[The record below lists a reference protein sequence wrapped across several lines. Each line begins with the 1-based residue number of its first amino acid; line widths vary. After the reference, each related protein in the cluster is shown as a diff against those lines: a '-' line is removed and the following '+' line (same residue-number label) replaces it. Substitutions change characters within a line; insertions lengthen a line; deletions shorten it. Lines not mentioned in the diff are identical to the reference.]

1 PTVLPW
7 FSGLGFAN
15 WAGNDCGPS
24 WRGLT
29 LSSDSASSRLIS
41 APRWLLHLPAR
52 PAVRSLE
59 WGAPGGEV
67 PGVASRLCFDRE
79 WGPRGGHLLPGA
91 REQGRG
97 PRSQVSPPPRRP
109 ARRAPLPERAPPCG
123 SAPRRRRLRAR
134 CRRSRPPASPPVRPS
149 PAARHMQ
156 AAAALP
162 EEIRWLLEDTED
174 FLAEGL
180 RNENLSA
187 GAKDNRDHI
196 LRGLQQI
203 KARYFWNFQPQGG
216 DQPENYLGQDSSD
229 DNHSGTHGPSFT
241 SDAPFLSDYQDEGG
255 IYFDI

>member
-1 PTVLPW
+1 M
-7 FSGLGFAN
+7 
-15 WAGNDCGPS
+15 
-24 WRGLT
+24 
-29 LSSDSASSRLIS
+29 
-41 APRWLLHLPAR
+41 
-52 PAVRSLE
+52 
-59 WGAPGGEV
+59 

-162 EEIRWLLEDTED
+162 EEIRWLLEGNAP
-174 FLAEGL
+174 LARAPPSPPGVARAEPAAAETPAAP
-180 RNENLSA
+180 RPSPSA
-187 GAKDNRDHI
+187 PSRLVEARGCCRSPDSAEPAVHPS
-196 LRGLQQI
+196 LRGP
-203 KARYFWNFQPQGG
+203 F
-216 DQPENYLGQDSSD
+216 
-229 DNHSGTHGPSFT
+229 HS
-241 SDAPFLSDYQDEGG
+241 
-255 IYFDI
+255 